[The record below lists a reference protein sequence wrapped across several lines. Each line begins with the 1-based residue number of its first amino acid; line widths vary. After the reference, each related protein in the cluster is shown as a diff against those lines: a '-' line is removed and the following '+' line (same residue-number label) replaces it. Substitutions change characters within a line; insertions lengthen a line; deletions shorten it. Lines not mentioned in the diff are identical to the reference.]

1 MRVLI
6 APGIIALLIQPAYS
20 QIKPTFDLGEKK
32 DPAAEQY
39 RKQQD
44 EEYNA
49 TLSKIPNKEKKSQD
63 PWQTLRGEAPA
74 KKKAN

>member
-6 APGIIALLIQPAYS
+6 APVIIALLIQPAYS
-20 QIKPTFDLGEKK
+20 QLKPTFKLGDEK
-32 DPAAEQY
+32 DPAAEQF

-44 EEYNA
+44 EEYKA
-49 TLSKIPNKEKKSQD
+49 TLGKIPNKEKKSKD
-63 PWQTLRGEAPA
+63 PWQDLRSDAPA